1 MYFLLLAA
9 IIVVASAGKLYSEN
23 EKFNREAFDEFK
35 TSFNKKYP
43 SVEEEL
49 QRFKIFV
56 ANLVTV
62 DARNELERLANGTAV
77 HGITKFSDLSAEEF
91 KARYLTLINPKENR
105 EKTLTTAKIHNVEN
119 PTVKATGMVD
129 WTGVYT
135 TPIKD
140 QGYCGSCWAF
150 SATEQI
156 ESESMRQLSTD
167 YILSPEQIVQ
177 CDTVSSGC
185 SGGWPTW
192 AMDYVKSAGGIEQNS
207 DYPYSSYY
215 GVTGTCSADASKNV
229 IQVTDYTVITGSSIE
244 SSMASHVQSTG
255 PLSICVDASSWSSY
269 TGGVM
274 KVCGKSIDHAVQA
287 VGVDVSDGYWK
298 VRNTWGTSWGESGYI
313 YLSYGSNTCDLT
325 YMPLYATVSKA

>member
-35 TSFNKKYP
+35 TAFNKKYP

-119 PTVKATGMVD
+119 PTVKATGMID

-185 SGGWPTW
+185 SGG
-192 AMDYVKSAGGIEQNS
+192 YHSL
-207 DYPYSSYY
+207 Y
-215 GVTGTCSADASKNV
+215 
-229 IQVTDYTVITGSSIE
+229 ITISNIKLILFLFLSQ
-244 SSMASHVQSTG
+244 MAYMGNGLRQ
-255 PLSICVDASSWSSY
+255 ICWRY
-269 TGGVM
+269 
-274 KVCGKSIDHAVQA
+274 
-287 VGVDVSDGYWK
+287 
-298 VRNTWGTSWGESGYI
+298 
-313 YLSYGSNTCDLT
+313 
-325 YMPLYATVSKA
+325 

>member
-35 TSFNKKYP
+35 TAFNKKYP

-77 HGITKFSDLSAEEF
+77 HGITKFSDLTAEEF
-91 KARYLTLINPKENR
+91 KARYLTLLNPKENR

-156 ESESMRQLSTD
+156 ESESMRQLGTD

-177 CDTVSSGC
+177 CDKLSSGC
-185 SGGWPTW
+185 SGGYHSLCITISNIKLIFSYSSHRWPTW

-207 DYPYSSYY
+207 DYPYTSYY
-215 GVTGTCSADASKNV
+215 GTTGTCNSDASKNV
-229 IQVTDYTVITGSSIE
+229 ITVTDYTVITGSSIE

-274 KVCGKSIDHAVQA
+274 KVCGKSID
-287 VGVDVSDGYWK
+287 VS
-298 VRNTWGTSWGESGYI
+298 N
-313 YLSYGSNTCDLT
+313 
-325 YMPLYATVSKA
+325 